1 MKLSIPITLAILAIS
16 LNAGSQIVISGANGK
31 LGDKVNS
38 AISLVEKTD
47 SAMYNMLLDNCNK
60 IDFWDSDSIASFSNG
75 AILIPVKELEQR
87 SIEDL
92 SAILIKESMRLL
104 FLNSMVDMDD
114 NLENVVCYAYE
125 LDFRRKLK
133 ESQYLDNKKP

>member
-16 LNAGSQIVISGANGK
+16 LNAGSQIVISGINGR
-31 LGDKVNS
+31 LEDKVNS

-47 SAMYNMLLDNCNK
+47 SSMYNMLLDNCNK
-60 IDFWDSDSIASFSNG
+60 IDFWDSDSIASLSNG
-75 AILIPVKELEQR
+75 AILIPVKDLEQG
-87 SIEDL
+87 SIEDI
-92 SAILIKESMRLL
+92 SAILIKESMRLF

-114 NLENVVCYAYE
+114 NLEDVVCYAYE